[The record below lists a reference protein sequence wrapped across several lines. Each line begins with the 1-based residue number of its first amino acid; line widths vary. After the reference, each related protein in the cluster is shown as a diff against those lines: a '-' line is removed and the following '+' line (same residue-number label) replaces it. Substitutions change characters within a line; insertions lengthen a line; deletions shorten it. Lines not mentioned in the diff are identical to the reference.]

1 MSRGGKR
8 LPPVAAL
15 VVAAAVFLIVG
26 GNNLLMPLYPAYGA
40 VSGTGTA
47 AITLAFSFY
56 ALGMIPVLILLGGVS
71 DRIGRKLPLVVALIM
86 TWVATAAVTAWP
98 GIAALAAA
106 RLLQGAAMGLMAGS
120 ATAWLAELLPG
131 EKAARQAGSWVAAM
145 MTLGFALTPL
155 ATGAALMTS
164 DTLRPASYWIHL
176 AGTLL
181 CLGAV
186 GRLAYLPMPQ
196 ETRWVRLPRLPRT
209 VWLYAFANFCSW
221 AAIGVTLAVV
231 PAELNRHG
239 LAAWAGFAAFLFNG
253 AAFLSQSIS
262 RRLVSETNI
271 TVGIVLVP
279 TGYAVLGLGA
289 WGGDIALILLG
300 AATTGA
306 GAMGFVFPGGLSGV
320 SQAAPADRAGAI
332 TGFFLCCYLGF
343 CLPTCVAGLAA
354 DFLGL
359 PAALGLFGVVL
370 SVAASCSAVGA
381 IRQTRAASRVPPA
394 SQAMRRSAA

>member
-1 MSRGGKR
+1 
-8 LPPVAAL
+8 
-15 VVAAAVFLIVG
+15 
-26 GNNLLMPLYPAYGA
+26 
-40 VSGTGTA
+40 
-47 AITLAFSFY
+47 
-56 ALGMIPVLILLGGVS
+56 
-71 DRIGRKLPLVVALIM
+71 
-86 TWVATAAVTAWP
+86 
-98 GIAALAAA
+98 
-106 RLLQGAAMGLMAGS
+106 
-120 ATAWLAELLPG
+120 
-131 EKAARQAGSWVAAM
+131 
-145 MTLGFALTPL
+145 LGFALTPL

-164 DTLRPASYWIHL
+164 DTLRPASYWMHL

-196 ETRWVRLPRLPRT
+196 ETRWIRLPRLPRT
-209 VWLYAFANFCSW
+209 VWFYAFANFCSW

-231 PAELNRHG
+231 PAELSRHG

-253 AAFLSQSIS
+253 AAFLSQLIS
-262 RRLVSETNI
+262 RRHVSETNI

-279 TGYAVLGLGA
+279 TGYTVLGLGA
-289 WGGDIALILLG
+289 WVGDIALILLG

-320 SQAAPADRAGAI
+320 SQAASADRAGAI

-343 CLPTCVAGLAA
+343 CLPTCAAGFAA

-370 SVAASCSAVGA
+370 SAAACSAVGA
-381 IRQTRAASRVPPA
+381 IRRTRAATRVPPT